1 MASDDRPRTDDD
13 PDGAGEPERD
23 HRPGGADEA
32 AGGLRATVQASNAE
46 AVLDPDA
53 PPQDAEE
60 EAADTVDRME
70 RHNEPHDGAPPD
82 PD

>member
-1 MASDDRPRTDDD
+1 MASDDRPRTDDEPGD
-13 PDGAGEPERD
+13 AGRPEGDDRAA
-23 HRPGGADEA
+23 GADEA

-53 PPQDAEE
+53 PPRDAEE

-70 RHNEPHDGAPPD
+70 RHNEPHDGTPPD

>member
-13 PDGAGEPERD
+13 PDGAGQPEGDDRS
-23 HRPGGADEA
+23 GGTDEA

-70 RHNEPHDGAPPD
+70 RHNEPHDGTPPD